1 MKKAIVSFALVLVL
15 SMSSFAGNKVKNE
28 RKEKCEFPCEQMV
41 KDLNLSEKQLSQLKE
56 ADKTFD
62 TEVKAIREKKKE
74 FEKSNRESM
83 KAAKVRRDSTF
94 KSILTKVQYLE
105 QKVARLEKR
114 AARDSWRER
123 FRAPFMGKDMKQGR
137 LNPLP
142 WSEKNVEK

>member
-41 KDLNLSEKQLSQLKE
+41 KELKE

-62 TEVKAIREKKKE
+62 TEVKAIREKKRE

-94 KSILTKVQYLE
+94 KSILTKDQYIQYLE

-114 AARDSWRER
+114 ADRDSWRER
-123 FRAPFMGKDMKQGR
+123 FRAPFMGKDMKLGR
-137 LNPLP
+137 QFPDFNPLP
-142 WSEKNVEK
+142 RSEKNVEK

>member
-15 SMSSFAGNKVKNE
+15 SMSSFAGNKEKNE
-28 RKEKCEFPCEQMV
+28 RREKCEFPCEQMV

-56 ADKTFD
+56 AD
-62 TEVKAIREKKKE
+62 TEVKAIREKKRE

-94 KSILTKVQYLE
+94 KSILTKDQYIQYLE
-105 QKVARLEKR
+105 QKVARLERR
-114 AARDSWRER
+114 ADRDSWRER
-123 FRAPFMGKDMKQGR
+123 FRAPFMVKDMKQGR

>member
-1 MKKAIVSFALVLVL
+1 
-15 SMSSFAGNKVKNE
+15 
-28 RKEKCEFPCEQMV
+28 MV
-41 KDLNLSEKQLSQLKE
+41 KPLDKK

-62 TEVKAIREKKKE
+62 TEVKAIREKKRE

-94 KSILTKVQYLE
+94 KSILTKDQYIQYLE
-105 QKVARLEKR
+105 QKVARLERR
-114 AARDSWRER
+114 ADRDSWRER
-123 FRAPFMGKDMKQGR
+123 FRAPFMVKDMKQGR

>member
-15 SMSSFAGNKVKNE
+15 SMSSFAGNKEKNE
-28 RKEKCEFPCEQMV
+28 RREKCEFPCEQMV

-94 KSILTKVQYLE
+94 KSILTKDQYIQYLE
-105 QKVARLEKR
+105 QKGWP
-114 AARDSWRER
+114 SIC
-123 FRAPFMGKDMKQGR
+123 
-137 LNPLP
+137 
-142 WSEKNVEK
+142 

>member
-1 MKKAIVSFALVLVL
+1 
-15 SMSSFAGNKVKNE
+15 
-28 RKEKCEFPCEQMV
+28 MV

-62 TEVKAIREKKKE
+62 TEVKAIREKKRE

-94 KSILTKVQYLE
+94 KSILTKDQYIQYLE

-114 AARDSWRER
+114 ADRDSWRER
-123 FRAPFMGKDMKQGR
+123 FRAPFMGKDMKLGR
-137 LNPLP
+137 QFPDFNPLP
-142 WSEKNVEK
+142 RSEKNVEK

>member
-28 RKEKCEFPCEQMV
+28 RKEKCEFPCEQML

-94 KSILTKVQYLE
+94 KSILTKDQYIE

-114 AARDSWRER
+114 AVRDSWRER

>member
-15 SMSSFAGNKVKNE
+15 SMSSFAGNKEKNE
-28 RKEKCEFPCEQMV
+28 RREKCEFPCEQMV

-62 TEVKAIREKKKE
+62 TEVKAIRE
-74 FEKSNRESM
+74 SM

-94 KSILTKVQYLE
+94 KSILTKDQYIQYLE
-105 QKVARLEKR
+105 QKVARLERR
-114 AARDSWRER
+114 ADRDSWRER
-123 FRAPFMGKDMKQGR
+123 FRAPFMVKDMKQGR

>member
-15 SMSSFAGNKVKNE
+15 SMSSFAGNKEKNE
-28 RKEKCEFPCEQMV
+28 RREKCEFPCEQMV
-41 KDLNLSEKQLSQLKE
+41 KD

-94 KSILTKVQYLE
+94 KSILTKDQYIQYLE